1 MAPGVRLSRVWTVVE
16 APEWVCSLSSRL
28 SRASDMTI
36 VVVLQHM
43 LIWLRLM
50 KAAGNVLGV
59 SAVVRSHRNVVVM
72 LMSTRSYTPSRFAWN
87 EI

>member
-1 MAPGVRLSRVWTVVE
+1 
-16 APEWVCSLSSRL
+16 
-28 SRASDMTI
+28 MTI